1 MTDEVT
7 VLYTTWPDAESAAA
21 AGRILVGE
29 RLCACVNILA
39 PMRSVYRWEDVI
51 EEAVETPALFKTTA
65 GGAPALKDRIAAL
78 HPHETPCVLMIPVA
92 EQGSHGPFTDW
103 IRQNTTSTDH

>member
-1 MTDEVT
+1 MTDEVA

-21 AGRILVGE
+21 AGRILVEE

-39 PMRSVYRWEDVI
+39 PMRSIYRWEKDV
-51 EEAVETPALFKTTA
+51 EDAMETPALFKTTA
-65 GGAPALKDRIAAL
+65 RTATALKDRIVTL
-78 HPHETPCVLMIPVA
+78 HPYETPCVLMIPVA

-103 IRQNTTSTDH
+103 IRDNAEPVSS